1 MRYSKGKTTVRDLI
15 QKLQALG
22 EEHLDKPIISFGT
35 WGLERPD
42 YFIIPR
48 KNYYEEY
55 NGCIILE
62 KSDAELNPNSFKR
75 SDNTPAPIIKDAKAI
90 CPCCGEEVVRSAE
103 VLLSSPPIHT
113 YYCTKC
119 TYYKAI
125 ASFETIPEARIDYP
139 DLPEQYIKMIESQPT
154 NREQ

>member
-1 MRYSKGKTTVRDLI
+1 MRYSKGKTTVEDLI

-22 EEHLDKPIISFGT
+22 KEHLDKPVISFGT

-42 YFIIPR
+42 HFIVPA

-62 KSDAELNPNSFKR
+62 KSDVELNSDSFKH
-75 SDNTPAPIIKDAKAI
+75 SANTPAPIIKDGKAI

-103 VLLSSPPIHT
+103 CYLSRPPIHT

-119 TYYKAI
+119 IYYKAI
-125 ASFETIPEARIDYP
+125 ASFETIPEAKVVYP
-139 DLPEQYIKMIESQPT
+139 DLPEDYIKTIES
-154 NREQ
+154 